1 MVEKVEKKEKAGLK
15 EKEERKESP
24 SEEKKVEKEAPAQVK
39 AEKASEKETPAQ
51 TPAETVPAAAKEA
64 PAQTPVKARSKKFD
78 DALKD
83 VMEMNPDERL
93 DFGIELIKGL
103 SVLEVSRWVK
113 SLEEE
118 FGVSAQAVVA
128 GVPAAGAGG
137 ASAEEPEAKTS
148 FDVILVSSGE
158 KKIHVIKEIRSITGL
173 GLREAK
179 TLVDEAPKPVKEGLP
194 EEEANEIKAK
204 LEAVGAKVEVK

>member
-15 EKEERKESP
+15 EKEDTP
-24 SEEKKVEKEAPAQVK
+24 K
-39 AEKASEKETPAQ
+39 APAQ
-51 TPAETVPAAAKEA
+51 TPA
-64 PAQTPVKARSKKFD
+64 KAGDKKFD
-78 DALKD
+78 DVLKC

-113 SLEEE
+113 SLEKE
-118 FGVSAQAVVA
+118 FGVSAQAA
-128 GVPAAGAGG
+128 APGAPAAGAGG
-137 ASAEEPEAKTS
+137 AAPAKETEAKVS
-148 FDVILVSSGE
+148 FDVILVSAGE

-179 TLVDEAPKPVKEGLP
+179 TLVDEAPKPVKEGLSQ
-194 EEEANEIKAK
+194 EEVDEIKAK